1 MKSQSVFKLGS
12 LITNP
17 QYFLEF
23 LRLGESFGR
32 ISIHREQSENSRKAE
47 TERVQISKNA
57 NVVSGCTER
66 RQS

>member
-23 LRLGESFGR
+23 LRLGESFCR

-47 TERVQISKNA
+47 TERVQISKKSS
-57 NVVSGCTER
+57 VVSGCAEL